1 MISAQQKQKSIH
13 TMQKRT
19 HFKMTSQC
27 KILDMLKINSV
38 IIINIII
45 VVVAAVIIIIIII
58 IIVIIIVII
67 IIIIIIISYRLS
79 SFNNSSK
86 PALQY
91 LVKKLGAKIHDPK

>member
-19 HFKMTSQC
+19 HFKRTSQC

-45 VVVAAVIIIIIII
+45 VVVAAVIIIIII
-58 IIVIIIVII
+58 IIIVII

>member
-19 HFKMTSQC
+19 HFKRTSQC

-45 VVVAAVIIIIIII
+45 VVVAAVIIII

>member
-45 VVVAAVIIIIIII
+45 VVVAAVIIIIII
-58 IIVIIIVII
+58 VIIIVI

>member
-45 VVVAAVIIIIIII
+45 VVVAAVIIIIII
-58 IIVIIIVII
+58 VIIIVII

>member
-58 IIVIIIVII
+58 VIIIVII

>member
-19 HFKMTSQC
+19 HFKRTSQC

-38 IIINIII
+38 ISINIII
-45 VVVAAVIIIIIII
+45 VVVAAVIIIIVI
-58 IIVIIIVII
+58 IIVIII

>member
-58 IIVIIIVII
+58 VIILV